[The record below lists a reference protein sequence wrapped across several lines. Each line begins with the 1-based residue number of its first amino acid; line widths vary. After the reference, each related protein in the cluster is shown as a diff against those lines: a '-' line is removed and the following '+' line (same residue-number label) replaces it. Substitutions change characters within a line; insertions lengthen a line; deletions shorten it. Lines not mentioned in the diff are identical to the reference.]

1 MAYINEAK
9 DLKVTPAPDASDD
22 IRVASSSD
30 IKTGD
35 DSHEVFQ
42 QADGKVNFRTVS
54 WIRASAIFLK
64 SMSPTSPLQLA
75 FFSSDISSAVRNRH
89 PLHPISNV

>member
-30 IKTGD
+30 VKSGD

-64 SMSPTSPLQLA
+64 SMSPTSPLQLD
-75 FFSSDISSAVRNRH
+75 FTHRTLSSAVRNRH